1 MTLPASGSSISMSQ
15 INTELGRSSTATIS
29 LDTAENGGYGAINT
43 CASPY
48 PLTSNP
54 ASLSEWYGYN
64 HTAACGNAV
73 ASYYFDGGIGTTDKL
88 ASGQLKNNVVLQA
101 NLQNKWAMM
110 LWARAANIVEASQG
124 DPGYQRFH
132 GLWWIQD
139 QDNDYYAE
147 ITYDPFYGNNVEN
160 YITFTISAG
169 VGTSNFRAW
178 QVPLG
183 DNNYQVTG
191 VQYPE
196 TWCDTNPNVNKNANG
211 FVHLQ
216 FDYDVNRTPIEDVF
230 RVYWNGNLLTDT
242 AYIIGVNGSGPVGIP
257 YGGQQYAYFGQA
269 RMGGLSP
276 NTPGIWY
283 GHLGWITWVNDGDL
297 GNASFNYNG
306 GTPYSTTDTLNI
318 EPAYAIHHFE
328 FATNVNPQASQS
340 LNTGSVNLTNTG
352 ATWTSS
358 VYP

>member
-29 LDTAENGGYGAINT
+29 LDSAENGTYVAINT
-43 CASPY
+43 CGPNY
-48 PLTSNP
+48 PLAANP
-54 ASLSEWYGYN
+54 ASMSEWYSYN
-64 HTAACGNAV
+64 HSAACGHAV
-73 ASYYFDGGIGTTDKL
+73 ASYYFDGGKGTDKL
-88 ASGQLKNNVVLQA
+88 ASGQLKNNVALQA
-101 NLQNKWAMM
+101 NLQGKWAMM
-110 LWARAANIVEASQG
+110 LWANAANIVDASQG
-124 DPGYQRFH
+124 DLGYQRFH
-132 GLWWIQD
+132 GFWWIQD
-139 QDNDYYAE
+139 QDNGYYAE
-147 ITYDPFYGNNVEN
+147 ITYDPFYGNSTEN
-160 YITFTISAG
+160 YISFTISAG
-169 VGTSNFRAW
+169 IGTNNFRTW

-183 DNNYQVTG
+183 NNNQPITG
-191 VQYPE
+191 LNVPE
-196 TWCDTNPNVNKNANG
+196 TWCDTNPNIQKNSNG

-216 FDYDVNRTPIEDVF
+216 FDYDVNRTPAKDIF
-230 RVYWNGNLLTDT
+230 KVYWNGDLLTDT
-242 AYIIGVNGSGPVGIP
+242 TYITGVNGSGPAGIP

-297 GNASFNYNG
+297 GNPDFNYNN
-306 GTPYSTTDTLNI
+306 GTPYSTIDTLNI
-318 EPAYAIHHFE
+318 EPAYPIHHFE

-340 LNTGSVNLTNTG
+340 LSTGSVNLTNTG

>member
-29 LDTAENGGYGAINT
+29 LDTAENGGYGTINT

-48 PLTSNP
+48 PLAANA
-54 ASLSEWYGYN
+54 ASMSEWYGYN
-64 HTAACGNAV
+64 HSAACGNAV

-88 ASGQLKNNVVLQA
+88 ASGQLKNNAVLQA
-101 NLQNKWAMM
+101 DLQDKWAMM
-110 LWARAANIVEASQG
+110 LWAKAANIVEASYG

-132 GLWWIQD
+132 GFWWIQD
-139 QDNDYYAE
+139 QDNGYYAE
-147 ITYDPFYGNNVEN
+147 ITYDPYYGNNTEN
-160 YITFTISAG
+160 YISFTISAG
-169 VGTSNFRAW
+169 IGTNNFRTW

-183 DNNYQVTG
+183 NNNVPVTG
-191 VQYPE
+191 VIVPE
-196 TWCDTNPNVNKNANG
+196 TWCDTNNNVQKNSNG

-216 FDYDVNRTPIEDVF
+216 FDYDVNRTPVEDVF
-230 RVYWNGNLLTDT
+230 RVYWNGDLLSDT

-283 GHLGWITWVNDGDL
+283 GHLGWITWVNNGDL
-297 GNASFNYNG
+297 GNAWFNYNG